1 VNTLGKAVLAL
12 ATLAVVATVGL
23 GAASAAF
30 ATTPTIANLN
40 PSAKAVGSSTFSM
53 TVTGANFEPD
63 AVVRWGSD
71 VLTPSARSSTS
82 LRVSVDGARV
92 AAIGTANVSVRN
104 VALNETS
111 LASTFTIVKPT
122 LSGVAPAAAANTST
136 ALSFTLTGTGLSAV
150 DSPSVRI
157 KHGATVVGASAVVV
171 QSSTTIVG
179 RLNLA
184 TPATAPPGV
193 YDVVLTYGSSGSIT
207 LPSAFTVTG
216 PTLTSIAPA
225 TGANTSTGLAFT
237 LSGTGLNGLASPAV
251 AFRGTGANAAT
262 TISAFGLLP
271 ASGGLT
277 MLGFV
282 DLTSPTTAPPGVYDV
297 VLTYGGGAT
306 VKLAAAFTVT
316 GPTLTSITPVGGVN
330 TSPAL
335 AFTLAGTHLNGLTT
349 PAVQLKGTGLISG
362 VTVRATALE
371 ASSSGLSMK
380 GILDLAVPVVP
391 AGTYDVVLT
400 YGATASVKLA
410 AAFAVANPIPVL
422 TSIAPTTVYAGS
434 T

>member
-1 VNTLGKAVLAL
+1 
-12 ATLAVVATVGL
+12 
-23 GAASAAF
+23 
-30 ATTPTIANLN
+30 
-40 PSAKAVGSSTFSM
+40 
-53 TVTGANFEPD
+53 
-63 AVVRWGSD
+63 
-71 VLTPSARSSTS
+71 
-82 LRVSVDGARV
+82 
-92 AAIGTANVSVRN
+92 
-104 VALNETS
+104 
-111 LASTFTIVKPT
+111 
-122 LSGVAPAAAANTST
+122 
-136 ALSFTLTGTGLSAV
+136 
-150 DSPSVRI
+150 
-157 KHGATVVGASAVVV
+157 
-171 QSSTTIVG
+171 
-179 RLNLA
+179 
-184 TPATAPPGV
+184 
-193 YDVVLTYGSSGSIT
+193 
-207 LPSAFTVTG
+207 
-216 PTLTSIAPA
+216 
-225 TGANTSTGLAFT
+225 
-237 LSGTGLNGLASPAV
+237 
-251 AFRGTGANAAT
+251 
-262 TISAFGLLP
+262 
-271 ASGGLT
+271 

-410 AAFAVANPIPVL
+410 AAFTVANPIPVL

-434 T
+434 TQPLVLTVNGSGFVPSPAVPGVVGSRVKIGARLTADTTYVSATQLTVPLAAADIAVAGAVPITVVNPPLGGGTSAAVNLSVATDTAAPVTVISGADSAWHNTPVMLTLTATDLQSGVHMTQYAIDGAAPSIGTTMTVPAPADGSGDGVQTVSAWSTDWCGNVENPPVTATVNIDTTGPTTSASVPSPVKTGRDTKVKLGYRANDICPKCQITLKIRYASTGKSARTYALGFKASGKNLSYTVRPNLAPGKYEYSVYATDQAGNTQTRLGQKTFRVVK